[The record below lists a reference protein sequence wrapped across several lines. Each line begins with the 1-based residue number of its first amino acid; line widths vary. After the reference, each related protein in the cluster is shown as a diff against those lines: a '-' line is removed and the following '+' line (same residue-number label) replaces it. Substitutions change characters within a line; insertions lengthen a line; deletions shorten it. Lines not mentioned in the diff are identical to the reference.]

1 MELNHEYYESAPEY
15 QEELNQVTD
24 TKGYPLGLAGNGKR
38 SLFVGFKP
46 RKEDVFAD
54 SDGKLLLMHFDTF
67 MNNKRFGA
75 YNKFAV
81 KKSSYEKKLEL
92 MCQYINFFVTFYD
105 PDREFVTGY
114 LKVKYELDN
123 LKKFDETCP
132 NAFLD
137 FLYEVLITPKFVAR
151 MTRMVNDCYI
161 DDIEDNGEPGKTKY
175 VKNAEVKHLESL
187 EFTNQ
192 HVKILLKI
200 SHTMKLISPLI
211 FQYAYLNNIKLDRHN
226 DLIYNAYKPLFDI
239 MTEDCNIYNK
249 IVVYTRAKVLESKA
263 HNPSMYDQ
271 REIFGT
277 DEATLMGELTQK
289 VLIVNNI
296 FKLMFPCKWDE
307 KQGKFKENVIGF
319 LKTVLK
325 FQLGY
330 FIKQQLDQN
339 LTELTNSGSED
350 GPSNMD
356 KMKNILN
363 KIDEGEVIISEQNSR
378 MTLEYIK
385 RNFDIKITDDELAYY
400 REHFKPSPLQ
410 HQLVTSFYSKYFISY
425 RDSYNW
431 RRFDFI
437 YLALLLKKM
446 LLIMSGLEPDSVYT
460 GKCVLPFILTGNTKD
475 HSSVKVIRNTKF
487 ISKVEESA
495 TYRELMTEKYGY
507 LEEVQPN
514 AIITLLSQII
524 NNEYTLVSYED
535 PDSLGKEIEYNED
548 ILSDEIIAF
557 IAHI

>member
-1 MELNHEYYESAPEY
+1 MELDHTYYESAPEY
-15 QEELNQVTD
+15 EEELNKVTD
-24 TKGYPLGLAGNGKR
+24 MKGYSLGLAGNGKR

-54 SDGKLLLMHFDTF
+54 SDGKLLVMHFDTF
-67 MNNKRFGA
+67 MGNPRFGA

-92 MCQYINFFVTFYD
+92 MCQYINFFTTFYD
-105 PDREFVTGY
+105 TDREFITGY

-151 MTRMVNDCYI
+151 ITRMVNDCYI

-175 VKNAEVKHLESL
+175 VKNVEVKHLESL

-339 LTELTNSGSED
+339 LTELTNSGNDD

-363 KIDEGEVIISEQNSR
+363 KIDEGEVIISEENSHL
-378 MTLEYIK
+378 TLEYIK
-385 RNFDIKITDDELAYY
+385 KTFDIEITEEEIDYY
-400 REHFKPSPLQ
+400 RKNYTPSTLQ

-431 RRFDFI
+431 TRREFI

-446 LLIMSGLEPDSVYT
+446 LLIMSGFEPDSTYN
-460 GKCVLPFILTGNTKD
+460 GKCVFPFILTGNTKE
-475 HSSVKVIRNTKF
+475 HSSIKVIR
-487 ISKVEESA
+487 
-495 TYRELMTEKYGY
+495 
-507 LEEVQPN
+507 
-514 AIITLLSQII
+514 
-524 NNEYTLVSYED
+524 D
-535 PDSLGKEIEYNED
+535 YNG
-548 ILSDEIIAF
+548 L
-557 IAHI
+557 